1 MKCGTLFAI
10 FGRLGDG
17 KTLALTY
24 LCFDHWFKRK
34 EEVYANYHL
43 FKIPYHYVN
52 SINKINIEGN
62 RERTTFFA
70 LDEVWRL
77 INSRTPMANR
87 NKIVYD
93 ILGRSR
99 KRNITY
105 CLPKGEKI
113 ITDKGSKDITEIKT
127 DDFVLTEKGNYR
139 KVVKLME
146 RDYEGDIVDFTV
158 AKSNIHLRLTPEHP
172 ILSIKNFGES
182 YPKNLMEFIEK
193 NKSEEKVKFNDFL
206 FKFEGRKP
214 SGTHYNDFRNICE
227 RMGIVFEKDIE
238 AKTKKPFYM
247 IFPEKLKNPLVP
259 QWTDAKNLDVGDFIA
274 FPIIS
279 ETEDIEKIKISD
291 YHKIKIDRGMK
302 KDKWKIEDGFWY
314 YKNGRIPDEIDVSEE
329 LMELFGY
336 YVAEGS
342 TFDGRG
348 ICFGFGSKEKEIDYS
363 ERVHFLIKKIFNLE
377 SNIDRYDNHTNVR
390 LNSVILGSL
399 FTGLFGKN
407 CIEIRVPNWLLKLP
421 LNKQKAFFDSYSN
434 GDGHLDKKRGTMTL
448 VTSSENLALDLK
460 FILNRMGIIP
470 NLHKRKNGNSENN
483 VFILHFYIGKNRKG
497 FINDGLL
504 FFRIKNKEKKRF
516 SGKVYNL
523 EVEGINSY
531 CSQTACV
538 HNCFTSQLKNAMD
551 KNVVDVLDFISKPSL
566 SPDEDMM
573 RLDIFMGS
581 KATAGTFMNAPRFIT
596 APFMKLYESFEEVD
610 MELEDN
616 SEIPIIFQPYYN
628 HKHGFCCEC
637 KECGTKFFK
646 TYEEAERFAIAWWE
660 KHWME
665 VFPPELLRDSQEVE

>member
-1 MKCGTLFAI
+1 MAISPCNLIIICKIMKCGTLFAI

-77 INSRTPMANR
+77 INARTPMANR

-105 CLPKGEKI
+105 
-113 ITDKGSKDITEIKT
+113 
-127 DDFVLTEKGNYR
+127 
-139 KVVKLME
+139 
-146 RDYEGDIVDFTV
+146 
-158 AKSNIHLRLTPEHP
+158 A
-172 ILSIKNFGES
+172 
-182 YPKNLMEFIEK
+182 
-193 NKSEEKVKFNDFL
+193 
-206 FKFEGRKP
+206 
-214 SGTHYNDFRNICE
+214 
-227 RMGIVFEKDIE
+227 
-238 AKTKKPFYM
+238 
-247 IFPEKLKNPLVP
+247 
-259 QWTDAKNLDVGDFIA
+259 
-274 FPIIS
+274 
-279 ETEDIEKIKISD
+279 
-291 YHKIKIDRGMK
+291 
-302 KDKWKIEDGFWY
+302 
-314 YKNGRIPDEIDVSEE
+314 
-329 LMELFGY
+329 
-336 YVAEGS
+336 
-342 TFDGRG
+342 
-348 ICFGFGSKEKEIDYS
+348 
-363 ERVHFLIKKIFNLE
+363 
-377 SNIDRYDNHTNVR
+377 
-390 LNSVILGSL
+390 
-399 FTGLFGKN
+399 
-407 CIEIRVPNWLLKLP
+407 
-421 LNKQKAFFDSYSN
+421 
-434 GDGHLDKKRGTMTL
+434 
-448 VTSSENLALDLK
+448 
-460 FILNRMGIIP
+460 
-470 NLHKRKNGNSENN
+470 
-483 VFILHFYIGKNRKG
+483 
-497 FINDGLL
+497 
-504 FFRIKNKEKKRF
+504 
-516 SGKVYNL
+516 
-523 EVEGINSY
+523 
-531 CSQTACV
+531 
-538 HNCFTSQLKNAMD
+538 FTSQLKNAMD